1 MLKGCNRPGA
11 PTALPSRFL
20 GGTVF
25 VFVFNS
31 ALKVALAVVAIV
43 PVVLFQAPSI
53 AQKKNSGAAPSDQ
66 QLKKQFRDGFV
77 KGCLQGKTPG
87 VKRQSSYCNC
97 LANSYQ
103 ARYDGK
109 ILTAISQAA
118 GQLGE
123 QGPALVNLMMLPES
137 KSCASRS

>member
-1 MLKGCNRPGA
+1 MPK
-11 PTALPSRFL
+11 
-20 GGTVF
+20 
-25 VFVFNS
+25 S
-31 ALKVALAVVAIV
+31 ALQVALAVVVIG
-43 PVVLFQAPSI
+43 PIVLFQAPSI
-53 AQKKNSGAAPSDQ
+53 AQQNKSGAAPSDQ

-109 ILTAISQAA
+109 TLTAISQAA

>member
-1 MLKGCNRPGA
+1 MSK
-11 PTALPSRFL
+11 
-20 GGTVF
+20 
-25 VFVFNS
+25 S
-31 ALKVALAVVAIV
+31 ALKVALAVVVIG

-53 AQKKNSGAAPSDQ
+53 AQQNRAGAAPSDQ